1 MRDGRVTKKK
11 ARIKKKVLRYD
22 NYYFHMQLMIDNQM

>member
-11 ARIKKKVLRYD
+11 TRIKKKVLRYD
-22 NYYFHMQLMIDNQM
+22 NYYFHMQFMIDNQM